1 MRFPSKNQWRQFFV
15 VLTKKE
21 KISFFIFLALFFTS
35 SFAVLIDFY
44 RKNTKIVSAVGGEY
58 IEGVVGSPRWIQP
71 IYAPFSDVDRD
82 LVELIFAGLM
92 KYENGKIV
100 PDLAKDYK
108 ILEEGKVYEF
118 YLKENLFWQDG
129 KPLTVD
135 DVIFTLEMIQ
145 NPDVKSPLRGS
156 WLGVEWERISAP
168 EGQGVRFKLKNE
180 SSVFLELLTLKI
192 IPKHIWENIPPKN
205 FSLATA
211 NLNPIG
217 SGPYKLENLSQNAD
231 GKIISL
237 DLIKNPLYFGQK
249 PYIPKISF
257 RFFDSEEK
265 LTEDFKKGEI
275 KGFSLTNIENLENF
289 PKNFNLYSFSL
300 PRYFAVFFNLKNS
313 KVLSEKEVRVALN
326 YGTNKNE
333 ISKKVLANFGEIV
346 SSPILPDI
354 YGFNLPNKI
363 YQYDVAKAKEILEK
377 AGFSINENGVRE
389 KTIKMELAFQFKSNL
404 SLGSEGKEVEELQK
418 CLANPPAGGKEIYP
432 EGEIT
437 GTFGKKTKEAVILF
451 QEKYKDDILKP
462 FDLEKGT
469 GEVKGKTQEKLNEI
483 CFEKPEEKIPLK
495 FSLSTVDQPALVE
508 IATILKEQWKELG
521 AEIEIRTFDIATL
534 EREIL
539 RKRQFDALLFGEVL
553 GGLPDP
559 FPFWHS
565 SQKGELGLNL
575 SNYENKKVDEF
586 LETARKSLDEL
597 ERKKNLEEFQELII
611 EDAPAIFLY
620 NPDYH
625 YLVSKEIK
633 GVKEG
638 VIVDPSKR
646 FSDISNWYIETKRV
660 WK

>member
-1 MRFPSKNQWRQFFV
+1 MKFPSKNQWRQFFN

-21 KISFFIFLALFFTS
+21 KISFFIFLFLFFAS
-35 SFAVLIDFY
+35 SFAVLIDLYF
-44 RKNTKIVSAVGGEY
+44 KNTKIVPASGGEY

-71 IYAPFSDVDRD
+71 IYAPLSDIDRD
-82 LVELIFAGLM
+82 LVELMFAGLM

-108 ILEEGKVYEF
+108 ILEDGKVYEL

-129 KPLTVD
+129 EPLTVD
-135 DVIFTLEMIQ
+135 DVIFTVEIIQ

-156 WLGVEWERISAP
+156 WLGVECERISTP
-168 EGQGVRFKLKNE
+168 EGQGVSFKLKNE

-192 IPKHIWENIPPKN
+192 IPKHIWSDIPPKN

-217 SGPYKLENLSQNAD
+217 SGPYKLKNLFQNAD

-237 DLIKNPLYFGQK
+237 DLIENPLYFDEP

-265 LTEDFKKGEI
+265 LIEVFKKGEI
-275 KGFSLTNIENLENF
+275 KGFSLTNIENLENL
-289 PKNFNLYSFSL
+289 PENFNLYYFSL

-313 KVLSEKEVRVALN
+313 KVLSEKEVRMALN

-333 ISKKVLANFGEIV
+333 ILDKVLSNFGKIV

-354 YGFNLPNKI
+354 YGFEPSNKI
-363 YQYDVAKAKEILEK
+363 YQYDVEKAKETLER
-377 AGFSINENGVRE
+377 AGFLMQDNGLRE
-389 KTIKMELAFQFKSNL
+389 KTIKKELAFQFKSNL
-404 SLGSEGKEVEELQK
+404 SFDSKGKEVEELQK
-418 CLANPPAGGKEIYP
+418 CLAKDKEIYP

-437 GTFGKKTKEAVILF
+437 GTFGKKTKTAVILF

-462 FDLEKGT
+462 FDLEKGN
-469 GEVKGKTQEKLNEI
+469 GEVRGKTREKLNEI

-495 FSLSTVDQPALVE
+495 FSLATVDQPALVE
-508 IATILKEQWKELG
+508 VATILKEQWKELG
-521 AEIEIRTFDIATL
+521 VQIDIKTFDIATL

-553 GGLPDP
+553 GQLPDP

-586 LETARKSLDEL
+586 LETARKSLDAE
-597 ERKKNLEEFQELII
+597 ERKKNLEEFQELIAD
-611 EDAPAIFLY
+611 DAPAIFLY
-620 NPDYH
+620 NPDYR
-625 YLVSKEIK
+625 YLLAKEIK
-633 GVKEG
+633 GVKEE

-646 FSDISNWYIETKRV
+646 FSDISNWYIETKRI

>member
-1 MRFPSKNQWRQFFV
+1 MKLPKKSQWRQFFN

-21 KISFFIFLALFFTS
+21 KISFFIFFSFFLAS
-35 SFAVLIDFY
+35 SFFLLINFY
-44 RKNTKIVSAVGGEY
+44 LKNTKIVPASGGEY

-217 SGPYKLENLSQNAD
+217 SGPYKLKKLFQSAD
-231 GKIISL
+231 GKIIYL
-237 DLIKNPLYFGQK
+237 DLIENPLYFGEP

-265 LTEDFKKGEI
+265 LIEDFKQGKI
-275 KGFSLTNIENLENF
+275 KGFYLTNFDNLTNF
-289 PKNFNLYSFSL
+289 TNSLNLYSFSL
-300 PRYFAVFFNLKNS
+300 PRYFAVFFNLNPPADGS
-313 KVLSEKEVRVALN
+313 KVLSEKEVRMALN
-326 YGTNKNE
+326 YGTNK
-333 ISKKVLANFGEIV
+333 
-346 SSPILPDI
+346 
-354 YGFNLPNKI
+354 
-363 YQYDVAKAKEILEK
+363 KEILEK
-377 AGFSINENGVRE
+377 VLLNQGKIIDSPILPEIYGFEKPENIYQFDIEKAKETLEQAGFLETEEGFRE
-389 KTIKMELAFQFKSNL
+389 KTIKKELAFQFKSNL
-404 SLGSEGKEVEELQK
+404 SLGSKGKGVKELQK
-418 CLANPPAGGKEIYP
+418 CLAKDKEIYP
-432 EGEIT
+432 EGKIT
-437 GTFGKKTKEAVILF
+437 GTFDKKTKEAVILF
-451 QEKYKDDILKP
+451 QEKYKDEILKP
-462 FDLEKGT
+462 YDLEKGT
-469 GEVKGKTQEKLNEI
+469 GEVKGKTLEKLNEI
-483 CFEKPEEKIPLK
+483 CFGKPEEKIPLK
-495 FSLSTVDQPALVE
+495 FSLTTVNQPDLVE
-508 IATILKEQWKELG
+508 VATILKEQWKELG
-521 AEIEIRTFDIATL
+521 AEVDIKTFDITTL

-539 RKRQFDALLFGEVL
+539 GKRQFDALLFGEIL
-553 GGLPDP
+553 GGLADP

-565 SQKGELGLNL
+565 SQNGELGLNL
-575 SNYENKKVDEF
+575 SNYENKDADEL
-586 LETARKSLDEL
+586 LEMARKSLDEQ
-597 ERKKNLEEFQELII
+597 ERKKNLEEFQKLII
-611 EDAPAIFLY
+611 AEAPAIFLY

-625 YLVSKEIK
+625 YLLAKEIK

-638 VIVDPSKR
+638 VIVESSKR
-646 FSDISNWYIETKRV
+646 FSDISNWYIETKRI